1 MNSKS
6 NDLMKVFG
14 NRSAIEGSVIM
25 SMFKDCDLFDQYKLK
40 DKDFLTEEGKLLF
53 KIGSLIHNKGIE
65 QIDLTTLQLELEHH
79 PELKD
84 DLQKF
89 GGAKTVIK
97 QLAYVNENNID
108 LYFDELLKNN
118 YLTDLCN
125 KGFNVTKYANDL
137 KSMNYM
143 QVKDWVEYQ
152 LISSDVNTDTICRN
166 IKVNFFD
173 LTDEDIE
180 DMDSGTY
187 IETVSF
193 HQYCPILNNVF
204 NGLPLGTTTMISAPS
219 GRGKSTFTMSNLI
232 YPIIRDG
239 EKAIVISN
247 ELTYKQYQAML
258 LSIIAVRE
266 FGYYGLTREKINKS
280 RLKDEDKEIR
290 QKIQSFIR
298 ENKLN
303 ERLVF
308 VDYESADISVV
319 KKMMKKY
326 SKLGFN
332 VAFFDTFKA
341 SDSSDGRA
349 WGKIIEDAKQLT
361 FTAKE
366 TNQALVITYQVAPH
380 AENKYSMSRADLAE
394 GKSLITVIT
403 NHFIFRPVKNDEY
416 SKEKHDLHCYKLKRN
431 EITQKWEKVPFE
443 LKNDGSYYIV
453 GTIDKT
459 RFSGDSRSIVYKFLG
474 TWGIYEELCYAIPS
488 TDVDYRK

>member
-1 MNSKS
+1 
-6 NDLMKVFG
+6 
-14 NRSAIEGSVIM
+14 
-25 SMFKDCDLFDQYKLK
+25 
-40 DKDFLTEEGKLLF
+40 
-53 KIGSLIHNKGIE
+53 
-65 QIDLTTLQLELEHH
+65 
-79 PELKD
+79 
-84 DLQKF
+84 
-89 GGAKTVIK
+89 
-97 QLAYVNENNID
+97 
-108 LYFDELLKNN
+108 
-118 YLTDLCN
+118 
-125 KGFNVTKYANDL
+125 
-137 KSMNYM
+137 
-143 QVKDWVEYQ
+143 
-152 LISSDVNTDTICRN
+152 
-166 IKVNFFD
+166 
-173 LTDEDIE
+173 
-180 DMDSGTY
+180 
-187 IETVSF
+187 
-193 HQYCPILNNVF
+193 
-204 NGLPLGTTTMISAPS
+204 
-219 GRGKSTFTMSNLI
+219 MSNLI

-319 KKMMKKY
+319 KRMMKKY

-403 NHFIFRPVKNDEY
+403 NHFIFRPVRNEEF
-416 SKEKHDLHCYKLKRN
+416 SGQKHDLHCYKLKRN

-443 LKNDGSYYIV
+443 LKNDGSYYII

>member
-1 MNSKS
+1 MSSKT
-6 NDLMKVFG
+6 NDLMRVFG
-14 NRSAIEGSVIM
+14 NRKAIEGSVIM
-25 SMFKDCDLFDQYKLK
+25 SMFKNCELFDQYKLK
-40 DKDFLTEEGKLLF
+40 PKDFSLDESRLLF
-53 KIGSLIHNKGIE
+53 KLGEFMYKKGIE
-65 QIDLTTLQLELEHH
+65 QVDLTTLLLELEHH
-79 PELKD
+79 PDINEELK
-84 DLQKF
+84 KY
-89 GGAKTVIK
+89 GGAKAVIK
-97 QLAYVNENNID
+97 QMMYIDENNIE

-118 YLTDLCN
+118 YLIELCN
-125 KGFNVTKYANDL
+125 KGFDVTRYAEEL
-137 KSMNYM
+137 KCMNYL
-143 QVKDWVEYQ
+143 QVKDWIEYQ
-152 LISSDVNTDTICRN
+152 LIASDVNTDTICRS

-193 HQYCPILNNVF
+193 HQYCPILNSTF

-280 RLKDEDKEIR
+280 RLKDEDKVIR
-290 QKIQSFIR
+290 QKIQNFIR

-416 SKEKHDLHCYKLKRN
+416 SGEKHDLHCYRIKRN
-431 EITQKWEKVPFE
+431 ETTQKWEKVPFE
-443 LKNDGSYYIV
+443 LKNDGNYYIV

-474 TWGIYEELCYAIPS
+474 TWGIYEEIGYAVPS

>member
-1 MNSKS
+1 MFFLKISEPNPPH
-6 NDLMKVFG
+6 LLRRIAVPVLILAVLG
-14 NRSAIEGSVIM
+14 NRLFAGHTKDVCHGVGHALDHVGGLVRAQSVGGIRHGVAGYADGLGIQAA
-25 SMFKDCDLFDQYKLK
+25 FHDAVGHARQDGEHGTRDDNGGFD
-40 DKDFLTEEGKLLF
+40 
-53 KIGSLIHNKGIE
+53 
-65 QIDLTTLQLELEHH
+65 
-79 PELKD
+79 
-84 DLQKF
+84 
-89 GGAKTVIK
+89 
-97 QLAYVNENNID
+97 
-108 LYFDELLKNN
+108 
-118 YLTDLCN
+118 
-125 KGFNVTKYANDL
+125 VTKYANDL
-137 KSMNYM
+137 KSMNYT

-341 SDSSDGRA
+341 SDSSDGKA

-403 NHFIFRPVKNDEY
+403 NHFIFRPIRNDEF
-416 SKEKHDLHCYKLKRN
+416 SGQKHDLHCYKLKRN

-443 LKNDGSYYIV
+443 LKNDGNYYIV